1 MKYQPGKFS
10 IVPNRDYL
18 CGKPPI
24 LQCLF
29 LWLCVHSDE
38 AGICFPSRKKLSEE
52 CNCDKRSIDKYMKV
66 LEDDGVV
73 KKTLRYNKRKKRN
86 DSNLYQIML
95 NSEPITPPSE
105 PNVEK
110 QGEPNDTVTITNIN
124 YKQST
129 TSEQVKP
136 VHEGDFSFEG
146 YIKQV
151 MDSSFI
157 VINDTKRLTNPA
169 RYFAAY
175 FLKRKGLKF
184 NSREAIE
191 GAMKRHYK
199 AAKELGAFTSDMKR
213 VSQAFN
219 DAENLVVNGQ
229 RVNWGLE
236 TVVKMLTK

>member
-105 PNVEK
+105 SNVEK
-110 QGEPNDTVTITNIN
+110 QGEPNDTVTITNNN
-124 YKQST
+124 YKQLT
-129 TSEQVKP
+129 TTADAQDKP
-136 VHEGDFSFEG
+136 VTSVFDSKHFFEVYKSYKNPGLRVVG
-146 YIKQV
+146 YYA
-151 MDSSFI
+151 
-157 VINDTKRLTNPA
+157 L
-169 RYFAAY
+169 
-175 FLKRKGLKF
+175 RKGLWK
-184 NSREAIE
+184 NCSTEKQCLAIK
-191 GAMKRHYK
+191 GRLITVANR
-199 AAKELGAFTSDMKR
+199 LGAFEDGKIIKVM
-213 VSQAFN
+213 
-219 DAENLVVNGQ
+219 DDLDD
-229 RVNWGLE
+229 
-236 TVVKMLTK
+236 LTARGKISGWSLNAVEGRLANQKL